1 MQTRY
6 IRMSNPAGEVARVK
20 RTKNTYGRYN
30 DEADTLGWNNST
42 INKLSTTY
50 KILDASTNAE
60 VACTGDAANKSVY
73 LDDPVFNKLYKI
85 DLTTCIN
92 ANNRET

>member
-20 RTKNTYGRYN
+20 RTKNTYGQYN

-50 KILDASTNAE
+50 KILDAACLLLTESS
-60 VACTGDAANKSVY
+60 VAS
-73 LDDPVFNKLYKI
+73 I
-85 DLTTCIN
+85 E
-92 ANNRET
+92 NNLKA